1 MNEIELRLIT
11 EAELDAAI
19 KLEQKCYSP
28 EAAATM
34 AGFQFRYK
42 HYRSYFWSAWLG
54 DQLVGITNGIRTSQT
69 DCGDEMK
76 GNQADFFEGNN
87 FCILTIAVDAHYRGR
102 GIGTL
107 LLRKLIEQ
115 CSSSHIETIIL
126 MCEEHLIPFYESEQF
141 ERRGVSASTHGG
153 IVWHE
158 MRRVMHTM
166 EHLTE

>member
-1 MNEIELRLIT
+1 VNEYTLRIIA
-11 EAELDAAI
+11 ENELDDAI

-28 EAAATM
+28 EAAASI

-42 HYRSYFWSAWLG
+42 HYRSFFWSVWHGEKLI
-54 DQLVGITNGIRTSQT
+54 GITNGIRTSQT
-69 DCGDEMK
+69 SCGDEMK
-76 GNQADFFEGNN
+76 GNQADDFKGNN
-87 FCILTIAVDAHYRGR
+87 FCILTIAVDELYRGQ
-102 GIGTL
+102 GIGAL

-115 CSSSHIETIIL
+115 SKAAGIQSIIL

-158 MRRVMHTM
+158 MRRVLHTM